1 VFWPPYLFAGPRPT
15 CNPSATEVS
24 YGDWVPAALG
34 ADQIASAC
42 LIRPGA
48 TTHSLNSEQRLVDLP
63 IQVTGPEAVLLQMP
77 ATATIAPPGW
87 YLLFV
92 VNATGVPSEGSWIHL
107 T

>member
-1 VFWPPYLFAGPRPT
+1 
-15 CNPSATEVS
+15 
-24 YGDWVPAALG
+24 
-34 ADQIASAC
+34 
-42 LIRPGA
+42 
-48 TTHSLNSEQRLVDLP
+48 VDLP
-63 IQVTGPEAVLLQMP
+63 IQVTGPDAVLLQMP

>member
-1 VFWPPYLFAGPRPT
+1 
-15 CNPSATEVS
+15 
-24 YGDWVPAALG
+24 VPAALG